1 MDPALHVTRA
11 HGQHCVYSARGV
23 GTVCARCVTEVILG
37 RTAPLEA
44 WGASAGETQA
54 LVPSHLAT
62 TRARFARALAGLARD
77 SVAAPDVAHAWGH
90 PLVAACADALAHGE
104 DDAEVVSLLRECAVA
119 LCAAAAPLDG
129 GELLDAAVDRAVMH
143 LTHLADPR
151 HPGIP
156 PAPPRVPSH
165 LRLPPAPAPESQGE
179 PTPLSLPPPGA
190 LGSQSQDWCGL
201 GHSQSTAFS
210 QGSGHGGYSQRR
222 DHGRESHPPP
232 FASTRG
238 GFPQGGFHPSSH
250 HHPALA
256 APQPPAPPTDPRR
269 DDLPRARTL
278 HLLADLL
285 KIDTPRGD
293 LPAAFRIPAP
303 AREPPAA
310 TRGAGFF
317 ASQSQPEE
325 ATFAA
330 RDPPFGFAPGSTS
343 PTSLGTLGTLGTH
356 HSSPFSG
363 VWAIVDALGR
373 GRGGS
378 PPSTE
383 TRRAGVAAAAAL
395 LREPTRAV
403 DALRR
408 AGATRALV
416 MGALAS
422 TVSIGVADAETH
434 ETTLRIVA
442 TTATLDPEGANL
454 AGFLADRGD
463 AVAGDA
469 ARAPFLRAT
478 FDALLSSRAT
488 VRIAA
493 CACIAAVVN
502 RRDPA
507 AAARLVDAGVAE
519 HLYETLRDRVP
530 APARE
535 TVRVPLGYANRHDQ
549 TRRDGAD
556 RSETTFAALRCLR
569 AVAEACPP
577 GAFARRFASGVDPTA
592 TTLRDAV
599 DSDDARVQT
608 AAAAFVRRAAED
620 IDPGNV
626 PPDAAVRLLMLLA
639 DVYERAPATVQMHT
653 QPRNDGDV
661 DSDDPRAEARGA
673 LAALLRW
680 DSLGDDTRARVGR
693 KTFGTMAADL
703 ARDLRA
709 LVDDRAS
716 PATRDAP
723 SSEIPRFMREVLERH
738 ARPAE
743 SSSVADVLRAHDVPG
758 LLVASLRRVDAL
770 TRADHTAER
779 NAVECIC
786 ATAAVLGVVLGD
798 DDGDDDGDGG
808 VGDEHRPETR
818 WRGGLS
824 IPGEEVSDAVRAER
838 DDARDVRRELAE
850 GLMRADAVGA
860 TLWALSALLDRH
872 RASSWSS
879 PPPAERHLGRP
890 EAVRPDPDPDPDP
903 DLVLDLEPS
912 GVLWSFLA
920 VVLGA
925 LGPDVVPRTIREE
938 MHRPRRWPTGP
949 EWSPAGVFAAFA
961 AAPSPGESPGDR
973 RDEDV
978 AGNILVACLFAR
990 IAREPTRDGS
1000 YSATGLTDGD
1010 GLLRECAGYFLD
1022 HLARR
1027 AAAAPAGEDFSDP
1040 FGGFSRRDLGDGDAA
1055 VLSLVVWNECVRLGA
1070 PVDATIER
1078 YLMTHYARA
1087 FGGLASSGD
1096 PSGEGAASVVALAKS
1111 GSVAAAARAWDR
1123 VSRAGSRRPGS
1134 ATWRANARF
1143 LIAVLSPPRGFAR
1156 GRTREHDGGASPT
1169 APERRVVAPAD
1180 FRRFEEV
1187 FADDVAL
1194 ATLAQTLCRE
1204 GDEHRRDDARVARE
1218 ALVRCMNA
1226 RAPPSR
1232 AAAAVRGETWR
1243 ECARAAEAGTLDP
1256 RSPVLDDVFAV
1267 AAAATTLNAHL
1278 RRTRRDDEGARR
1290 QNPNPILERV
1300 PSTPTSTV
1308 GFYGEDPGLAAS
1320 RFVRACRRGVGVE
1333 RRTAVVAVL
1342 FDDLI
1347 AEALCVDAARGDEP
1361 PARTFRVQLAREAM
1375 RTARGRRGGA
1385 DGDGSST
1392 EPGADA
1398 EPAERSNA
1406 LTVAGLVVA
1415 SEAILDARAT
1425 GDGARVDLVRVTHPR
1440 SISSFI
1446 EDVPFLCDVA
1456 AGSTRAGLGAVCSLD
1471 RASSFDVLAT
1481 VVETAFDLLDSE
1493 RLARIRRV
1501 ARAGTCAGE
1510 TETEREAAAGCL
1522 RAVLAATPA
1531 RENPEED
1538 DETLW
1543 DVGVVE
1549 DWVVGAVP
1557 GIEATGT
1564 GTNPGET
1571 DARLALLATVARRVP
1586 AAFARAFGSRDAAT
1600 RAAAAAAAAMGN
1612 GADAIRPGAVDALRA
1627 LFGNITRSGAEEG
1640 ADEGANIGAD
1650 VGADVGAE
1658 VGRRPAVVASAMAPE
1673 DLAGVR
1679 EVVESRLRELASPT
1693 RRRPVEVLPAALAR
1707 DDKGETRATGL
1718 WSTVARV
1725 GYDLRGELT
1734 ALTREI
1740 EAVTG
1745 RIDRRG

>member
-77 SVAAPDVAHAWGH
+77 PAAAPDVAHAWGH

-104 DDAEVVSLLRECAVA
+104 EDGEVVSLLRECAVA

-143 LTHLADPR
+143 LAHLADPR
-151 HPGIP
+151 HPGLP

-179 PTPLSLPPPGA
+179 PPPLSLPPPGA

-201 GHSQSTAFS
+201 GQSQSTAFS

-222 DHGRESHPPP
+222 DHGRESHPPT

-238 GFPQGGFHPSSH
+238 GFPQGGLGFHPSSH
-250 HHPALA
+250 HYPALA
-256 APQPPAPPTDPRR
+256 ALQPPAPPMDPRR

-293 LPAAFRIPAP
+293 LPAAFRVPAP
-303 AREPPAA
+303 AREPAPAS
-310 TRGAGFF
+310 RGAGFF
-317 ASQSQPEE
+317 GSQSQPEE

-330 RDPPFGFAPGSTS
+330 RDPPFGFAPASTS
-343 PTSLGTLGTLGTH
+343 PTSLGTLGTLGTHH

-378 PPSTE
+378 PPSAE
-383 TRRAGVAAAAAL
+383 TRRAAVAAAAAL
-395 LREPTRAV
+395 LREPTRAADV
-403 DALRR
+403 LRR

-416 MGALAS
+416 LGALAS

-442 TTATLDPEGANL
+442 TTATSDPEGANL
-454 AGFLADRGD
+454 AGLLADQGGGD
-463 AVAGDA
+463 AVGVAGNA

-519 HLYETLRDRVP
+519 HLYETLRDRAA

-549 TRRDGAD
+549 TRTRDGAD

-599 DSDDARVQT
+599 DADDARIQT

-626 PPDAAVRLLMLLA
+626 PPDAAVRLMMLLA
-639 DVYERAPATVQMHT
+639 DVYERAPATVQIHT
-653 QPRNDGDV
+653 RPPNDGEF
-661 DSDDPRAEARGA
+661 DSDDPRAEARAA

-680 DSLGDDTRARVGR
+680 ESLGDETRACVGR

-723 SSEIPRFMREVLERH
+723 SSEIPRFMRETLERH

-743 SSSVADVLRAHDVPG
+743 LPSVADVLRAHDVPG
-758 LLVASLRRVDAL
+758 LLVESLRRVDAL
-770 TRADHTAER
+770 TRADPTRER

-786 ATAAVLGVVLGD
+786 ATAAVIGVVLGD

-808 VGDEHRPETR
+808 VGDENRDETR
-818 WRGGLS
+818 PGGPS
-824 IPGEEVSDAVRAER
+824 IPRGDVSDAVRAER

-872 RASSWSS
+872 HASSSPS
-879 PPPAERHLGRP
+879 PPDGERHPGRP
-890 EAVRPDPDPDPDP
+890 EARHPVPDPDPD
-903 DLVLDLEPS
+903 LDLEPS

-961 AAPSPGESPGDR
+961 TAPVPGESPGDR
-973 RDEDV
+973 RDGDV

-1000 YSATGLTDGD
+1000 YSATGLTDGEARGD

-1027 AAAAPAGEDFSDP
+1027 AAAAAAAGADFSDP
-1040 FGGFSRRDLGDGDAA
+1040 FWPPDLGDGDAA
-1055 VLSLVVWNECVRLGA
+1055 VLSLVVWNECVHLGA
-1070 PVDATIER
+1070 AVDATIER
-1078 YLMTHYARA
+1078 YLVGHYARA
-1087 FGGLASSGD
+1087 FGGLASFGE
-1096 PSGEGAASVVALAKS
+1096 PSGEGAASLVALAKS
-1111 GSVAAAARAWDR
+1111 GSVAAAARTWDR

-1143 LIAVLSPPRGFAR
+1143 LIAVLSPPRGIAR
-1156 GRTREHDGGASPT
+1156 GRTRERDGRASPT
-1169 APERRVVAPAD
+1169 APERCVVAPAD
-1180 FRRFEEV
+1180 FLRFEQV
-1187 FADDVAL
+1187 FGDDVAL

-1204 GDEHRRDDARVARE
+1204 GDEHHRVDARVARE

-1243 ECARAAEAGTLDP
+1243 ECARAAETLDP

-1278 RRTRRDDEGARR
+1278 RRTRRDDEGAQR
-1290 QNPNPILERV
+1290 QSPIPERF

-1308 GFYGEDPGLAAS
+1308 GFYGEDPGEAAS
-1320 RFVRACRRGVGVE
+1320 RFVGACRRGVGAE

-1347 AEALCVDAARGDEP
+1347 AEALCVDAARGNEP

-1385 DGDGSST
+1385 DGDGASG
-1392 EPGADA
+1392 EPGVDP

-1425 GDGARVDLVRVTHPR
+1425 ADGVRVDVNHHPR
-1440 SISSFI
+1440 SISTFI
-1446 EDVPFLCDVA
+1446 DDVPFLCDVA

-1522 RAVLAATPA
+1522 RAALWATP
-1531 RENPEED
+1531 ENPEED

-1549 DWVVGAVP
+1549 DWLVGAVP

-1564 GTNPGET
+1564 GTNAGET
-1571 DARLALLATVARRVP
+1571 DARLALLATIARRVP

-1600 RAAAAAAAAMGN
+1600 RAAAAAAAALAN
-1612 GADAIRPGAVDALRA
+1612 GADFIRPGAVDALRA
-1627 LFGNITRSGAEEG
+1627 LFGDIIRSG
-1640 ADEGANIGAD
+1640 ADEGADEGAD

-1679 EVVESRLRELASPT
+1679 EVVESRLRALASPT
-1693 RRRPVEVLPAALAR
+1693 RRRPVEVLPATVAR